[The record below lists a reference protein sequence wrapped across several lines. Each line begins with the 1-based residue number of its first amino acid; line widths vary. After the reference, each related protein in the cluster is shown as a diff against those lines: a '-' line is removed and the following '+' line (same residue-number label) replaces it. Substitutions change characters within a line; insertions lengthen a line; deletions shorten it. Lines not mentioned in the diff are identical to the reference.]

1 MNRYIKIISTS
12 GILFFALLSH
22 AQSGLIQLNTVKF
35 DMSEPMENSKE
46 KFFNNSH
53 LLPSPEYP
61 ESEIFI
67 SEIISVEAPAD
78 LFLREDNLLSQQIEY
93 WAKSRGYKLLWRSD
107 KDYLIYKDI
116 YVHGKKDQE
125 VLGNLGNLLSSQ
137 TYNLNIKLYKKN
149 NVIVIE
155 EN

>member
-1 MNRYIKIISTS
+1 MNRYVKIMGTS
-12 GILFFALLSH
+12 GILSFVLLTH
-22 AQSGLIQLNTVKF
+22 AQSELIQPKVVKF
-35 DMSEPMENSKE
+35 DVSEPMKSSNE
-46 KFFNNSH
+46 KYLSNPY
-53 LLPSPEYP
+53 LLPSQEYP
-61 ESEIFI
+61 ESKMVIPEIKPAEV
-67 SEIISVEAPAD
+67 SAD

-93 WAKSRGYKLLWRSD
+93 WAKSRGYKLLWKSD

-116 YVHGKKDQE
+116 YIHGENDQE

-155 EN
+155 ES